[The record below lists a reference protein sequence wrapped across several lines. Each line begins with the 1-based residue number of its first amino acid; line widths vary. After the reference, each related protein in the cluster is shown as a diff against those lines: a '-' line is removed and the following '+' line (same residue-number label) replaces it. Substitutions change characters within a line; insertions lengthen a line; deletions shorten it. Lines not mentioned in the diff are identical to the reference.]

1 MDLVCETGI
10 LAIGAAL
17 LSARKVVRIDVDPV
31 AVEVT
36 QKQTYKKKVEDQTQ
50 FISENVN
57 HFRGKA
63 DTIIQNPSF
72 GAQKSNQE
80 ADYIFMSKAL
90 KIVPVVYSFHMKKI
104 KNFMEKYFLK
114 AGGNI
119 THCYYYPFIIP
130 HIYKFHKKE
139 KVEVDVIVVQIV

>member
-1 MDLVCETGI
+1 
-10 LAIGAAL
+10 
-17 LSARKVVRIDVDPV
+17 
-31 AVEVT
+31 
-36 QKQTYKKKVEDQTQ
+36 
-50 FISENVN
+50 
-57 HFRGKA
+57 
-63 DTIIQNPSF
+63 
-72 GAQKSNQE
+72 
-80 ADYIFMSKAL
+80 MSKAL